1 MNTSLGRYTPFNTL
15 VHRIDARVKLIG
27 FILMMVSIF
36 LSYGTG
42 YMTLIIYG
50 GIFLIL
56 LVLSL
61 IGKASFLNVF
71 RQLKALWLMIFFLLI
86 INIFFSNNP
95 DSDVL
100 FYIGDVAITM
110 GAVINVSKIFL
121 RLVLVLMMTNI
132 FTSTTKPL
140 EMTSALEW
148 LFYPLKYIKIP
159 IHTLAM
165 ALSLALRFIPTLQEE
180 TSRIMKAQASR
191 GVDFKQG
198 KFKEKVKS
206 LISLIIPLFMSALTT
221 SGELAD
227 AMEARGYDPNSER
240 TKYKTTHWG
249 LKDTRSCVFLALF
262 LSGMIVLAYF
272 KFDLFEALNITLP
285 RL

>member
-100 FYIGDVAITM
+100 FHIGDVAITM

-249 LKDTRSCVFLALF
+249 LKDTLSCVFLALF